1 MSIGSEGEAQ
11 ECCKGGVRSPSRYGA
26 FHTAFPECRRKNDNV
41 QNRLNTETSTF
52 SKMIALRRE
61 TDTIVFLVENKN
73 FDVVYFP
80 TGKAGQPTMWDYEK
94 SGIIGKVSSRR
105 VDW

>member
-1 MSIGSEGEAQ
+1 MAIGPEGEAQ
-11 ECCKGGVRSPSRYGA
+11 ECCKVAYVHHRDV
-26 FHTAFPECRRKNDNV
+26 RRK
-41 QNRLNTETSTF
+41 TTKSETALTLKHQLF
-52 SKMIALRRE
+52 SKMFELRRE

-73 FDVVYFP
+73 FDVVYP
-80 TGKAGQPTMWDYEK
+80 PRREGEPTMWDDGK